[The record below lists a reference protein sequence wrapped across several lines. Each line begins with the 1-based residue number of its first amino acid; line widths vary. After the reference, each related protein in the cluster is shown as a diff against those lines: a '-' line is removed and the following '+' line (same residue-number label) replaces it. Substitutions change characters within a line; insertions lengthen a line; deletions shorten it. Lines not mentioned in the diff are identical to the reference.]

1 MYFKIVFL
9 KILLMN
15 VAWSQ
20 RYSSYKRCGSRNL
33 RPSNV
38 YTVEFR
44 QPIHKNFEDILDNNK
59 QYIKLYKLSQDYY

>member
-1 MYFKIVFL
+1 MQLGHKGIHL
-9 KILLMN
+9 TKGG
-15 VAWSQ
+15 
-20 RYSSYKRCGSRNL
+20 GSRNL
-33 RPSNV
+33 RNV

>member
-1 MYFKIVFL
+1 MQLGHKGIHL
-9 KILLMN
+9 TKGG
-15 VAWSQ
+15 
-20 RYSSYKRCGSRNL
+20 GSRNL